1 MTGKENTTTKLT
13 KLVSWLAKA
22 AGTHWDEHVFVEVRP
37 DEGVT
42 GRWQFSPPDLIKPAE
57 PLQVE
62 AVLVVELDAFFF
74 QQALLQGVAAIAG

>member
-1 MTGKENTTTKLT
+1 MTGKENATTKLT
-13 KLVSWLAKA
+13 KRVSWLVKT
-22 AGTHWDEHVFVEVRP
+22 AGTHWDEHFSVEVRP
-37 DEGVT
+37 DEGVI

-62 AVLVVELDAFFF
+62 AVLFVELDAFPC